1 MGVIASIVASF
12 PMSPFTHSLLSS
24 PPSPLRLPFHPFTMT
39 SLSLPISTTINIHPF
54 RISRIEKLLSRL
66 SQIPFFFSTIMII
79 TIKCG
84 FPWEREGIA
93 SMWQPVFP
101 LVTVVDRDELD
112 LIMETW
118 KESRRDE
125 REEER
130 KEEINRARLGV
141 FNPFS
146 KGLER
151 RRSEEVFHGL
161 RRTEK
166 GITQS
171 FPNFTLSSLL
181 GSIYSDKDSAKTYHG
196 WYSIPSPSTFSPYVS
211 HLLGCGSFV

>member
-1 MGVIASIVASF
+1 M
-12 PMSPFTHSLLSS
+12 
-24 PPSPLRLPFHPFTMT
+24 R
-39 SLSLPISTTINIHPF
+39 
-54 RISRIEKLLSRL
+54 
-66 SQIPFFFSTIMII
+66 
-79 TIKCG
+79 
-84 FPWEREGIA
+84 EREGIA

-130 KEEINRARLGV
+130 KEEISRARLGV

-171 FPNFTLSSLL
+171 FPKFTLSSFF
-181 GSIYSDKDSAKTYHG
+181 DSFHQRIVQRAIHG
-196 WYSIPSPSTFSPYVS
+196 WYSIPLLLPSLRMSPIFFFLGVAPSCKCDTMTRPF
-211 HLLGCGSFV
+211 HLYRQDAPWHELINLTLCVVITVTDR